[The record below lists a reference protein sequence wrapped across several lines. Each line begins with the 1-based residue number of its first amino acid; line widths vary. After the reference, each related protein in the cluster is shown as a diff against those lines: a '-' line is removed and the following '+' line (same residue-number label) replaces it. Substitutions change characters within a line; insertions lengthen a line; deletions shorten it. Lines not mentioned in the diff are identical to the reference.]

1 MCICTTISFIHSF
14 FDGHLVSFQLLAV
27 VNSVAMN
34 TGVHVSFKIMV
45 SWGYMPS
52 SGIAG
57 SYDSLFFVSKG
68 FSVLFSLVA
77 VSVCKRVPFSVHP
90 LQLDSFHFFFFSD
103 CCG

>member
-1 MCICTTISFIHSF
+1 MYHIFFIHASIIGCLDCF
-14 FDGHLVSFQLLAV
+14 HVLATV
-27 VNSVAMN
+27 KSTAMN
-34 TGVHVSFKIMV
+34 IGVHVSFKIMV

-52 SGIAG
+52 SGIAA

-77 VSVCKRVPFSVHP
+77 LSVCKRVPFSVHP
-90 LQLDSFHFFFFSD
+90 LQLDSFHLFFFSD